1 MPTGNRL
8 CRAGLGLWYPLPVDC
23 ETGQPMHGESEVGCQ
38 YPEGTNHLTAGGC
51 YRSLVHK
58 LSYMHIKYQKIII
71 YMTFFI

>member
-1 MPTGNRL
+1 
-8 CRAGLGLWYPLPVDC
+8 
-23 ETGQPMHGESEVGCQ
+23 MHGESEVGCQ